1 MELFYAFLG
10 FLFWSVTT
18 LLPAS
23 DPNWFLC
30 PDINN
35 LFAWVAVVIT
45 YSSVTTY
52 AGFTA
57 FQHGSTRHW
66 DPSSCLRNNYAV
78 NVFCPDFLKINLDGP
93 KNKFGL
99 AVWKSCLF
107 SFFVCCLLEGSG
119 SVKAGG
125 GGNAREIRIRKTK
138 KKGRK
143 DEDSDEETGPS
154 QQSRVT
160 TTKQFYVH
168 RDIVSL
174 DAQ

>member
-1 MELFYAFLG
+1 MF
-10 FLFWSVTT
+10 
-18 LLPAS
+18 
-23 DPNWFLC
+23 C
-30 PDINN
+30 
-35 LFAWVAVVIT
+35 
-45 YSSVTTY
+45 
-52 AGFTA
+52 
-57 FQHGSTRHW
+57 
-66 DPSSCLRNNYAV
+66 
-78 NVFCPDFLKINLDGP
+78 CPDFLKINLDGP

-99 AVWKSCLF
+99 AVWKRCLF
-107 SFFVCCLLEGSG
+107 SDFCLLTVCLLEGSG

-168 RDIVSL
+168 KDIVSL